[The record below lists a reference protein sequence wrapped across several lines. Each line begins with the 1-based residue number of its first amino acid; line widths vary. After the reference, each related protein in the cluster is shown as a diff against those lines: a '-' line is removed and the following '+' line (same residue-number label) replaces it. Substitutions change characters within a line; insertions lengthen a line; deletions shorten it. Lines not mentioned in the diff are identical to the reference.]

1 MRKKFN
7 KGDLVVVETDYY
19 GVIPKGV
26 RGTVVGMDEPNGGY
40 IVDFHINYG
49 VTHDCDGALPAETG
63 LWLPYFLLTKVSD
76 ENAI

>member
-7 KGDLVVVETDYY
+7 KGDLVIVETDYY

-26 RGTVVGMDEPNGGY
+26 RGVVVGMDEPNGGY
-40 IVDFHINYG
+40 IVDFHIDYG
-49 VTHDCDGALPAETG
+49 VTHDCDGALSGQTG